1 MTEEQ
6 ILHKQQTIERE
17 ILAIEKQI
25 ADIDAAIIKI
35 DTDIARYEK
44 SLSRSTS
51 KSSINMYNRQIGS
64 AKSNRLRKQKVRTDL
79 VKRLNTQKAD
89 LLNAKKLKPTIVSSN
104 ESVKQES
111 LNNVTALS
119 PMNILTSKRIYQVFV
134 SSTYEDLK
142 LERQEVM
149 AAIVSTGNVPIGM
162 EYFPAGNAAPFD
174 YIKKQI
180 DNADYYVLVLAGKY
194 GSINEETGISYTE
207 MEYDYAVAHNVPVA
221 SFVIKNPLQLKAD
234 QFESQDAHKRDLLDA
249 FRKKVCN
256 GHMVKFWEDK
266 KDLKSDIKDSL
277 RAMIEDSPRN
287 GWIQF
292 LPELYLNTLVSPNP
306 EIEELRTENAQLR
319 EQISDLKKK
328 YQNEELVIMDPVFMI
343 RFVTNYNIQVQLNF
357 ALSTKTKPVTI
368 KEIQLSNEEG
378 ITGYMSDEKT
388 SLEFNTIIPQS
399 IVDINSLSEDDYR
412 SLGKKTL
419 ETNGIMVQGIHI
431 EEGDVQFYSIIS
443 EFNTV
448 RYPDGYEDLPLQ
460 NWSLRVAYNIDGYC
474 IQNLD
479 PIVIKPKTR

>member
-1 MTEEQ
+1 MSREEIIQ
-6 ILHKQQTIERE
+6 KQQAIEDE
-17 ILAIEKQI
+17 ILAIQRKIVE
-25 ADIDAAIIKI
+25 ADVFIFNCEALI
-35 DTDIARYEK
+35 
-44 SLSRSTS
+44 SRNERTRKRTTS
-51 KSSINMYNRQIGS
+51 QMLINS
-64 AKSNRLRKQKVRTDL
+64 SNRRIEICESRKLRRQKTRIVLDKQLNDK
-79 VKRLNTQKAD
+79 KRELLELNKLMYSSQQLAEQ
-89 LLNAKKLKPTIVSSN
+89 NSVSHKKNI
-104 ESVKQES
+104 QES
-111 LNNVTALS
+111 FMVNS
-119 PMNILTSKRIYQVFV
+119 PSKRIYQVFV

-207 MEYDYAVAHNVPVA
+207 MEYDYAISRNVPVA

-234 QFESQDAHKRDLLDA
+234 QYESQDAQKRDLLEA

-256 GHMVKFWEDK
+256 GRMVKFWEDK
-266 KDLKSDIKDSL
+266 KDLRSDIKDSL

-292 LPELYLNTLVSPNP
+292 LPELYNNTLVCSDS
-306 EIEELRTENAQLR
+306 EIERLKTENVQLR
-319 EQISDLKKK
+319 EQISELKKNP
-328 YQNEELVIMDPVFMI
+328 QNEELVILDPNFMI
-343 RFVTNYNIQVQLNF
+343 RFVTSYDIQVQLNF

-368 KEIQLSNEEG
+368 KEIQLCNEEG

-388 SLEFNTIIPQS
+388 SLGFNTIIPQS
-399 IVDINSLSEDDYR
+399 IVDINSLTEEDYR
-412 SLGKKTL
+412 FLCKKAL
-419 ETNGIMVQGIHI
+419 ETNGVKVQGIHI
-431 EEGDVQFYSIIS
+431 EEGDVKFFSIIC
-443 EFNTV
+443 EFDTV

-460 NWSLRVAYNIDGYC
+460 NWSLKISYNIDGLC
-474 IQNLD
+474 IQHLIPN
-479 PIVIKPKTR
+479 VIKPKTR

>member
-25 ADIDAAIIKI
+25 TDIDAAIIKI
-35 DTDIARYEK
+35 ETDIARHEK

-51 KSSINMYNRQIGS
+51 KSSINMYTRQIES
-64 AKSNRLRKQKVRTDL
+64 AKSNRLRKQKARTDL
-79 VKRLNTQKAD
+79 VKRLNSKKAD
-89 LLNAKKLKPTIVSSN
+89 LLNAKKLKPAFASPN
-104 ESVKQES
+104 ELVKLES
-111 LNNVTALS
+111 LNNV
-119 PMNILTSKRIYQVFV
+119 PILNSAINPPSKRIYQVFV

-180 DNADYYVLVLAGKY
+180 NNADYYVLVLAGKY

-207 MEYDYAVAHNVPVA
+207 MEYDYAVTHNVPVA

-234 QFESQDAHKRDLLDA
+234 QFESQDAHKRDLLEA

-256 GHMVKFWEDK
+256 GHMVKLWEDK

-292 LPELYLNTLVSPNP
+292 LPELYNNTLVSSNP
-306 EIEELRTENAQLR
+306 EIEELRAENAQLR
-319 EQISDLKKK
+319 EQISELRKKS
-328 YQNEELVIMDPVFMI
+328 QNEELVIMDPIFMI
-343 RFVTNYNIQVQLNF
+343 RFVTSYDIQVQLNF
-357 ALSTKTKPVTI
+357 ALSTKAKPITI
-368 KEIQLSNEEG
+368 KEITLSNKEG
-378 ITGYMSDEKT
+378 ITGNMSDEKT
-388 SLEFNTIIPQS
+388 SLEINTIIPQS
-399 IVDINSLSEDDYR
+399 IVDINSLSEEEYR
-412 SLGKKTL
+412 SLGKNAL
-419 ETNGIMVQGIHI
+419 ERNGVNVQGIHI
-431 EEGDVQFYSIIS
+431 EEGDVQFYSIIC

-448 RYPDGYEDLPLQ
+448 RCPDGYEDLPLQ
-460 NWSLRVAYNIDGYC
+460 NWSLKIAYNVDGLC
-474 IQNLD
+474 IQNLN
-479 PIVIKPKTR
+479 PNVIKPKTR